1 MFLYI
6 QKRLAST
13 ELMYSARFTHT
24 FMVSIMNEKRTES
37 FILRLTEKEKE
48 MLVSLANEHDMRN
61 MAFKGS
67 AVTKT
72 DIQTVIELKRIGNN
86 INQIAKQINLIPHE
100 DNIKLYLQELHDIL
114 NMLSVITK
122 KLV

>member
-1 MFLYI
+1 
-6 QKRLAST
+6 
-13 ELMYSARFTHT
+13 
-24 FMVSIMNEKRTES
+24 MNEKRTES
-37 FILRLTEKEKE
+37 FILRLTVKEKEK
-48 MLVSLANEHDMRN
+48 LISLAKEHDMSLSSYLRN

-67 AVTKT
+67 VVTKT

-100 DNIKLYLQELHDIL
+100 DNIKLYLQELHDLMSMI
-114 NMLSVITK
+114 SEITK

>member
-1 MFLYI
+1 
-6 QKRLAST
+6 
-13 ELMYSARFTHT
+13 
-24 FMVSIMNEKRTES
+24 MNEKRTARLE
-37 FILRLTEKEKE
+37 LRLTFEEKEKLSKMAQE
-48 MLVSLANEHDMRN
+48 RGKTVAQIIRELVINDKL
-61 MAFKGS
+61 
-67 AVTKT
+67 VTKT

-86 INQIAKQINLIPHE
+86 IYQIAKQINLIPHE

>member
-1 MFLYI
+1 
-6 QKRLAST
+6 
-13 ELMYSARFTHT
+13 
-24 FMVSIMNEKRTES
+24 MNEKRTARLE
-37 FILRLTEKEKE
+37 LRLTFEEKEKLSKMAQE
-48 MLVSLANEHDMRN
+48 RGKTIAQIIRELVINDKL
-61 MAFKGS
+61 
-67 AVTKT
+67 VTKT

-86 INQIAKQINLIPHE
+86 INQIAKQINLIPNE

>member
-1 MFLYI
+1 
-6 QKRLAST
+6 
-13 ELMYSARFTHT
+13 
-24 FMVSIMNEKRTES
+24 MNEKRTARLE
-37 FILRLTEKEKE
+37 LRLTFEEKEKLSKMAQE
-48 MLVSLANEHDMRN
+48 RGKTVAQIIRELVINDKL
-61 MAFKGS
+61 
-67 AVTKT
+67 VTKT

-122 KLV
+122 KLVRYD